1 MKVIPTAGKIAVKEL
16 EEPGSGNAV
25 SRTYSHQTGS
35 LLSQPVSP
43 GGGKLCKCEVLEVG
57 PTPKGFDPPGVKK
70 GDVVLV
76 RDYAGD
82 EVEVDGEDIC
92 LISPYDIV
100 GKVE

>member
-1 MKVIPTAGKIAVKEL
+1 MKVTPTAGRIAVKEL

-25 SRTYSHQTGS
+25 SRTYSHQTGQLQS
-35 LLSQPVSP
+35 EP
-43 GGGKLCKCEVLEVG
+43 GEGGKLCKCEVLEVG

-70 GDVVLV
+70 GGVVLV